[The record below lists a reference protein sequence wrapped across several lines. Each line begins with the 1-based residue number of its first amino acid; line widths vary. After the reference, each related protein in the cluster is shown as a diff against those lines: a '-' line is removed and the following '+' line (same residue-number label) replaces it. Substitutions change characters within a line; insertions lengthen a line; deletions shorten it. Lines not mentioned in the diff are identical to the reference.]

1 MALESPRKE
10 MISPPLLFTFAYLIA
25 GLLIATYCLLNE
37 KRQELNEM
45 AFDMNE
51 LSDNEKDIARW
62 MIIVLDILLWPLTLH
77 QISNLK

>member
-1 MALESPRKE
+1 